1 MASSVCYHGLMS
13 ETFSF
18 SYFGSTIIARSL
30 GLQFTPPLD
39 QTITAHCIP
48 VTDDGMVVAADV
60 TKRGVDVP
68 GGHID
73 NGESAEEA
81 MRRETHEETFVTVE
95 KPVLIDV
102 WKLSSDDE
110 RIGLAAKPYLLLYA
124 AKVKSI
130 EDFVANDEVSSRL
143 ILTPSEFISEYF
155 GDKKQAAKMVAQ
167 AIAALR

>member
-1 MASSVCYHGLMS
+1 MS
-13 ETFSF
+13 DTFSF
-18 SYFGSTIIARSL
+18 NYFGSIITAHPL
-30 GLQFTPPLD
+30 GLKFVPPLN

-48 VTDDGMVVAADV
+48 VTDDGRIVAADV
-60 TKRGVDVP
+60 TNRGVDIP

-73 NGESAEEA
+73 EGETAEEA

-102 WKLSSDDE
+102 WQLSSNDE
-110 RIGLAAKPYLLLYA
+110 HIGLAERPYLLLYA

-130 EDFVANDEVSSRL
+130 EDFVANDEVSRRL
-143 ILTPSEFISEYF
+143 MLTPNEFISEYF
-155 GDKKQAAKMVAQ
+155 GDKKQAEKMLTQ